1 MLSVVIPAF
10 NEQEMVPA
18 AAGQIDGI
26 LSRAG
31 IPHELIFIDDGSR
44 DATWAEIRAESE
56 RRDTVRGVHFSRN
69 FRKEAAIFAGLQ
81 AADGDCVAVIDCDLQ
96 HPPEKLVEMYRLWE
110 QGVEVVEGVKTDRGE
125 ESLAHRV
132 AAKTFYRLISEATHI
147 DMTRASDFKLLDR
160 KAVNVLLSMR
170 EKRAFFRALSSWIG
184 FRTAEVPYEV
194 RERAAGESK
203 WSTWLLIKY
212 ALSNI
217 TAFTS
222 LPLHLITGCGAASFL
237 AALIVGIVSIVRLA
251 MGRVVTGLTGA
262 VILLLFLSGLI
273 MVGLGIIGYY
283 LGNIYMEIQDRPRF
297 IGPVP
302 PPLSIRLLHCVTI
315 IAEFRKKSTGF
326 QVFFRTPQVS
336 DTMKR
341 GRS

>member
-18 AAGQIDGI
+18 AAEQIDGI

-56 RRDTVRGVHFSRN
+56 HRDTVRGVHFSRN

-81 AADGDCVAVIDCDLQ
+81 AADGDCVAVIDCDLP

-297 IGPVP
+297 IVSETCGV
-302 PPLSIRLLHCVTI
+302 
-315 IAEFRKKSTGF
+315 RKKT
-326 QVFFRTPQVS
+326 
-336 DTMKR
+336 
-341 GRS
+341 

>member
-283 LGNIYMEIQDRPRF
+283 LGNIYMEIQARPRF
-297 IGPVP
+297 IVSETCGV
-302 PPLSIRLLHCVTI
+302 
-315 IAEFRKKSTGF
+315 RKKT
-326 QVFFRTPQVS
+326 
-336 DTMKR
+336 
-341 GRS
+341 

>member
-56 RRDTVRGVHFSRN
+56 HRDTVRGVHFSRN

-297 IGPVP
+297 IVSETCG
-302 PPLSIRLLHCVTI
+302 
-315 IAEFRKKSTGF
+315 ERKKT
-326 QVFFRTPQVS
+326 
-336 DTMKR
+336 
-341 GRS
+341 

>member
-10 NEQEMVPA
+10 NEQEMVHA

-56 RRDTVRGVHFSRN
+56 HRDTVRGVHFSRN

-297 IGPVP
+297 IVSETCGV
-302 PPLSIRLLHCVTI
+302 
-315 IAEFRKKSTGF
+315 RKKT
-326 QVFFRTPQVS
+326 
-336 DTMKR
+336 
-341 GRS
+341 

>member
-56 RRDTVRGVHFSRN
+56 HRDTVRGVHFSRN

-222 LPLHLITGCGAASFL
+222 LPLHIITGCGAASFL

-297 IGPVP
+297 IVSETCGV
-302 PPLSIRLLHCVTI
+302 
-315 IAEFRKKSTGF
+315 RKKS
-326 QVFFRTPQVS
+326 
-336 DTMKR
+336 
-341 GRS
+341 

>member
-56 RRDTVRGVHFSRN
+56 HRDTVRGVHFSRN

-184 FRTAEVPYEV
+184 FRTAEVPYEL

-297 IGPVP
+297 IVSETCGV
-302 PPLSIRLLHCVTI
+302 
-315 IAEFRKKSTGF
+315 RKKT
-326 QVFFRTPQVS
+326 
-336 DTMKR
+336 
-341 GRS
+341 

>member
-56 RRDTVRGVHFSRN
+56 HRDTVRGVHFSRN

-110 QGVEVVEGVKTDRGE
+110 QGGEVVEGVKTDRGE

-297 IGPVP
+297 IVSETCG
-302 PPLSIRLLHCVTI
+302 
-315 IAEFRKKSTGF
+315 ERKKT
-326 QVFFRTPQVS
+326 
-336 DTMKR
+336 
-341 GRS
+341 

>member
-56 RRDTVRGVHFSRN
+56 HRDTVRGGHFSRN

-297 IGPVP
+297 IVSETCGV
-302 PPLSIRLLHCVTI
+302 
-315 IAEFRKKSTGF
+315 RKKT
-326 QVFFRTPQVS
+326 
-336 DTMKR
+336 
-341 GRS
+341 

>member
-56 RRDTVRGVHFSRN
+56 HRDTVRGVHFSRN

-212 ALSNI
+212 AFSNI

-297 IGPVP
+297 IVSETCGV
-302 PPLSIRLLHCVTI
+302 
-315 IAEFRKKSTGF
+315 RKKS
-326 QVFFRTPQVS
+326 
-336 DTMKR
+336 
-341 GRS
+341 

>member
-56 RRDTVRGVHFSRN
+56 HRDTVRGVHFSRN

-96 HPPEKLVEMYRLWE
+96 RPP
-110 QGVEVVEGVKTDRGE
+110 E

-297 IGPVP
+297 IVSETCGV
-302 PPLSIRLLHCVTI
+302 
-315 IAEFRKKSTGF
+315 RKKT
-326 QVFFRTPQVS
+326 
-336 DTMKR
+336 
-341 GRS
+341 

>member
-56 RRDTVRGVHFSRN
+56 HRDTVRGVHFSRN

-110 QGVEVVEGVKTDRGE
+110 QGVEVVEGVKMDRGE

-297 IGPVP
+297 IVSETCGV
-302 PPLSIRLLHCVTI
+302 
-315 IAEFRKKSTGF
+315 RKKT
-326 QVFFRTPQVS
+326 
-336 DTMKR
+336 
-341 GRS
+341 

>member
-56 RRDTVRGVHFSRN
+56 HRDTVRGVHFSRN

-217 TAFTS
+217 TAFTP

-297 IGPVP
+297 IVSETCGV
-302 PPLSIRLLHCVTI
+302 
-315 IAEFRKKSTGF
+315 RKKT
-326 QVFFRTPQVS
+326 
-336 DTMKR
+336 
-341 GRS
+341 

>member
-56 RRDTVRGVHFSRN
+56 HRDTVRGVHFSRN

-222 LPLHLITGCGAASFL
+222 LPLHLITGCGVASFL

-297 IGPVP
+297 IVSETCGV
-302 PPLSIRLLHCVTI
+302 
-315 IAEFRKKSTGF
+315 RKKS
-326 QVFFRTPQVS
+326 
-336 DTMKR
+336 
-341 GRS
+341 

>member
-56 RRDTVRGVHFSRN
+56 HRDTVRGVHFSRN

-297 IGPVP
+297 IVSETWGV
-302 PPLSIRLLHCVTI
+302 
-315 IAEFRKKSTGF
+315 RKKT
-326 QVFFRTPQVS
+326 
-336 DTMKR
+336 
-341 GRS
+341 

>member
-18 AAGQIDGI
+18 AAEQIDGI

-56 RRDTVRGVHFSRN
+56 HRDTVRGVHFSRN

-81 AADGDCVAVIDCDLQ
+81 AADGDRVAVIDCDLQ

-132 AAKTFYRLISEATHI
+132 AAKTFYRLISEAPHI

-297 IGPVP
+297 IVSETCGV
-302 PPLSIRLLHCVTI
+302 
-315 IAEFRKKSTGF
+315 RKKT
-326 QVFFRTPQVS
+326 
-336 DTMKR
+336 
-341 GRS
+341 

>member
-56 RRDTVRGVHFSRN
+56 HRDTVRGVHFSRN

-297 IGPVP
+297 IVP
-302 PPLSIRLLHCVTI
+302 ETCGV
-315 IAEFRKKSTGF
+315 RKKT
-326 QVFFRTPQVS
+326 
-336 DTMKR
+336 
-341 GRS
+341 

>member
-56 RRDTVRGVHFSRN
+56 HRDTVRGVHFSRN

-251 MGRVVTGLTGA
+251 MGRVVSGLTGA

-297 IGPVP
+297 IVSETCGV
-302 PPLSIRLLHCVTI
+302 
-315 IAEFRKKSTGF
+315 RKKT
-326 QVFFRTPQVS
+326 
-336 DTMKR
+336 
-341 GRS
+341 

>member
-56 RRDTVRGVHFSRN
+56 HRDTVRGVHFSRN

-110 QGVEVVEGVKTDRGE
+110 QGVEVIEGVKTDRGE

-297 IGPVP
+297 IVSETCGV
-302 PPLSIRLLHCVTI
+302 
-315 IAEFRKKSTGF
+315 RKKT
-326 QVFFRTPQVS
+326 
-336 DTMKR
+336 
-341 GRS
+341 